1 MIRLYIID
9 FFTSFCFVS
18 NVMNLYF
25 EHIGY
30 SFTEIGILFGIL
42 QVSKFIFEIPT
53 GLIADKYGRKTSLV
67 IGIVFQIIS
76 FFLLLINFNIIINLI
91 AMILLGCA
99 YTFSTG
105 TTSAILVEMCKIEKK
120 DLYHANT
127 ISWYLYY
134 IACGIGAILSGVM
147 ISSSFNYVFYLDI
160 ISLVI
165 SLLILMS
172 LNSKAVLEKEEHLK
186 VKDVFEYLIQNK
198 RLHYYI
204 LVGIIIDFV
213 MMPIDS
219 LYNNY
224 LYNDF
229 NFSYSLIGF
238 IVAAQFI
245 LQGVIVYV
253 CEKMIAKI
261 DKKFVVKLFP
271 VFTMCIFFAFSIVR
285 IAYISV
291 IIYIL
296 GWMFYSSYIS
306 VFDTEKQKCISSKYR
321 SSALSFESLLVAFG
335 ASGTKILYGYLSDL
349 IGMHITMTC
358 FVLAGILFLLIIGNF
373 YIDDLKQVK
382 GGEKMESV
390 NDKIIESTTEVQTA
404 DDNCMYGGNKIC

>member
-9 FFTSFCFVS
+9 FFTSLCFVS

-25 EHIGY
+25 EHVGY

-42 QVSKFIFEIPT
+42 QISKFIFEIPT

-134 IACGIGAILSGVM
+134 IAYGIGAILSGVM

-172 LNSKAVLEKEEHLK
+172 LNSKAVLEKEEHFK
-186 VKDVFEYLIQNK
+186 VKDVFEYLVQNK
-198 RLHYYI
+198 SLHYYI

-271 VFTMCIFFAFSIVR
+271 VFTMCIFFVFSIVR

-306 VFDTEKQKCISSKYR
+306 VFDTEKQNCISSKYR

-382 GGEKMESV
+382 GG
-390 NDKIIESTTEVQTA
+390 
-404 DDNCMYGGNKIC
+404 